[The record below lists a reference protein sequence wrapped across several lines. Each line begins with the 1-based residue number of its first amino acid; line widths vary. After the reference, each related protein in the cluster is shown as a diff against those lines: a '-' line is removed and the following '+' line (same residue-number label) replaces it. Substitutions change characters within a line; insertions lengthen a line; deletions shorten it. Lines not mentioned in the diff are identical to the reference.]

1 METQFRNKD
10 FIETKDL
17 TKQEIETLIDVA
29 FDLKRQV
36 ACGIYHDH
44 ILRAK
49 TLYMIFLDNSTRT
62 RNAFETAMTQLGGH
76 AHFLTDDTMQIA
88 HGETPEDTGV
98 ILSSMGHGIAIR
110 HDKILGEGNKWMRAV
125 AKHASCP
132 VINLQC
138 DVDHPT
144 QTLADLMTVYEQ
156 FGRDLRGRKL
166 AMCWA
171 YTKTYAKPL
180 SVPQGVITL
189 FPRFGVDVTL
199 AMPPEYGLLP
209 ETIETAKKFAEENGT
224 KFEIVH
230 DMDEA
235 CRGADIINAKSWGP
249 YELMRERVGASPE
262 KMKKLEEE
270 MLALNA
276 KYKAWILD
284 RRRFD
289 LGSKDRIFMHPLPA
303 ERNAE
308 VTDEVHDGPRSVVFR
323 EAENRLHT
331 AKAILACYMGG
342 KAGERRVRCSA

>member
-1 METQFRNKD
+1 METQFRTKD
-10 FIETKDL
+10 YIETIDL
-17 TKQEIETLIDVA
+17 TRQELDTLIEVA
-29 FDLKRQV
+29 FDLKRRNAMGEYQ
-36 ACGIYHDH
+36 DH
-44 ILRAK
+44 LLRAK

-76 AHFLTDDTMQIA
+76 AHFLTDSTLQIA

-110 HDKILGEGNKWMRAV
+110 HDLILNEGNAWMRAV

-144 QTLADLMTVYEQ
+144 QTLADLMTAYEQ
-156 FGRDLRGRKL
+156 FGRDLRGRKIC
-166 AMCWA
+166 MSWA
-171 YTKTYAKPL
+171 YTKKYAKPL

-189 FPRFGVDVTL
+189 FTRFGMDVTL
-199 AMPPEYGLLP
+199 AMPPEYNLLP
-209 ETIETAKKFAEENGT
+209 RCIEAARKNAEESGG

-230 DMDEA
+230 DMDAGCEN
-235 CRGADIINAKSWGP
+235 ADIIYAKSWGP
-249 YELMRERVGASPE
+249 YDMMLERQGASPE
-262 KMKKLEEE
+262 RMKALEED
-270 MLALNA
+270 MIKLNG
-276 KYKAWILD
+276 KYKDWICD
-284 RRRFD
+284 QRRMN
-289 LGSKDRIFMHPLPA
+289 LGSKDCIYMHCLPA

-331 AKAILACYMGG
+331 AKAILTTFLGG
-342 KAGERRVRCSA
+342 KPGLRTSQ